1 MASNSPLSTLREEHQ
16 LMTSL
21 LEVMKQ
27 EQAFLVRADTDGLT
41 EVTPRKSSLITQM
54 AELASARHQALG
66 AAGFAPREA
75 GMEAWLDSI
84 SDNEA
89 AALWQSLLAVTAEAK
104 EMNRVNGMLIN
115 KQLAHNQNIIHA
127 MRQPS
132 SGGDAAMYGP
142 KGQATGSGPSRRFV
156 VG

>member
-1 MASNSPLSTLREEHQ
+1 MASNSPISTLREEQQ

-27 EQAFLVRADTDGLT
+27 EQQFLVRADTDGLT

-54 AELASARHQALG
+54 AVLAGARHQALG

-84 SDNEA
+84 NDSA
-89 AALWQSLLAVTAEAK
+89 AAAQWQALLAATVEAK

-115 KQLAHNQNIIHA
+115 KQLSHNQNIIHA
-127 MRQPS
+127 MRQPANGS
-132 SGGDAAMYGP
+132 DAGMYGP
-142 KGQATGSGPSRRFV
+142 KGQATVSGPSRRFV

>member
-1 MASNSPLSTLREEHQ
+1 MASNSPLSTLREEHE

-27 EQAFLVRADTDGLT
+27 EQDLLVRADTDGLT

-54 AELASARHQALG
+54 AALAAARHEALG

-84 SDNEA
+84 NDGA
-89 AALWQSLLAVTAEAK
+89 AAAQWQALLAATVEAK

-115 KQLAHNQNIIHA
+115 KQLSHNQNIIHA
-127 MRQPS
+127 MRQPA
-132 SGGDAAMYGP
+132 SGGDAGMYGP
-142 KGQATGSGPSRRFV
+142 KGQATVSGPSRRFV

>member
-1 MASNSPLSTLREEHQ
+1 MASNSPLSTLREEHE

-27 EQAFLVRADTDGLT
+27 EQGFLVRADTDGLT

-54 AELASARHQALG
+54 AALAAARHAALG

-84 SDNEA
+84 NDSA
-89 AALWQSLLAVTAEAK
+89 AAAQWQALLAATVEAK

-115 KQLAHNQNIIHA
+115 KQLSHNQNIIHA
-127 MRQPS
+127 MRQPA
-132 SGGDAAMYGP
+132 SGSDAGMYGP
-142 KGQATGSGPSRRFV
+142 KGQATVSGPSRRFV

>member
-1 MASNSPLSTLREEHQ
+1 MASPSPISTLRDEHQ

-27 EQAFLVRADTDGLT
+27 EQAFLVSANTDGLT
-41 EVTPRKSSLITQM
+41 EVTPRKTSLITEL
-54 AELASARHQALG
+54 AALASARHAALG

-75 GMEAWLDSI
+75 GMETWLDSGP
-84 SDNEA
+84 DA
-89 AALWQSLLAVTAEAK
+89 AAAAQWQALLTLTAEAK

-115 KQLAHNQNIIHA
+115 KQLTHNMNLINA
-127 MRQPS
+127 MRQPANGS
-132 SGGDAAMYGP
+132 DSGMYGP
-142 KGQATGSGPSRRFV
+142 SGQAAPGGPSRRYV

>member
-27 EQAFLVRADTDGLT
+27 EQDFLVRADKYGLT
-41 EVTPRKSSLITQM
+41 EVTPRKSSMITQM
-54 AELASARHQALG
+54 AALADARHQALG

-84 SDNEA
+84 NDSA
-89 AALWQSLLAVTAEAK
+89 AAAQWQALLAATVEAK

-115 KQLAHNQNIIHA
+115 KQLSHNQNIIHA
-127 MRQPS
+127 MRQPA
-132 SGGDAAMYGP
+132 SGGDAGMYGP
-142 KGQATGSGPSRRFV
+142 KGQTTVSGPSRRFV